1 MSAMLFCDPY
11 VTKISPEY
19 GKITLKASKINALR
33 VFSFARVYSVKS
45 AFLESVVELTT
56 HYHV

>member
-1 MSAMLFCDPY
+1 MLFCDPY